1 MITPTDCSPLIP
13 EQRTDHARCARH
25 RTSFCAARG
34 FERRQILARWSDAG
48 IALAVLLGCST
59 AMFYFLRLNGP
70 GMPAAAHAGGAG
82 AVIALLASP
91 SLIVALLLV
100 FIIPAYVMV
109 GLMIGRAAPRA
120 SWWRA
125 MDGLAQR
132 LAEMLA
138 QRVESMPRA
147 HKALHKT
154 ADLLSASTAVEQLK
168 PWVGDGRAVQ
178 WVVRTVLNRLP
189 LADLVDEWSHTRAE
203 WGTEAA
209 RTTRRCALFWRK
221 NSGPAARHGRAAM
234 DVAVDFDGRAP
245 CGAGRWHLAHGLRF
259 FLSSIAANPAT
270 QRRAWQPDRRQPA
283 SRNACRRWQ
292 RPARSWPGCW
302 R

>member
-1 MITPTDCSPLIP
+1 MP
-13 EQRTDHARCARH
+13 
-25 RTSFCAARG
+25 AAAPATEPPSALRVG
-34 FERRQILARWSDAG
+34 LSAGKSLLGGLMLG

-59 AMFYFLRLNGP
+59 AVFYFLRLNGP

-109 GLMIGRAAPRA
+109 GLMIGRARA
-120 SWWRA
+120 TGKLVARYGQ
-125 MDGLAQR
+125 GLAQR

-138 QRVESMPRA
+138 QRVESMPSA

-209 RTTRRCALFWRK
+209 KGDPAL
-221 NSGPAARHGRAAM
+221 RAFLAEKIQGLLQDM
-234 DVAVDFDGRAP
+234 AEPPWMLLWILMAV
-245 CGAGRWHLAHGLRF
+245 HLVVLGVGIWLTA
-259 FLSSIAANPAT
+259 
-270 QRRAWQPDRRQPA
+270 
-283 SRNACRRWQ
+283 
-292 RPARSWPGCW
+292 
-302 R
+302 

>member
-1 MITPTDCSPLIP
+1 MP
-13 EQRTDHARCARH
+13 
-25 RTSFCAARG
+25 AAAPAIEPPSALRVG
-34 FERRQILARWSDAG
+34 LSAGKSLLGGLMLG

-109 GLMIGRAAPRA
+109 GLMIGRARA
-120 SWWRA
+120 TGKLVARYGQ
-125 MDGLAQR
+125 GLAQR

-209 RTTRRCALFWRK
+209 KGDPAL
-221 NSGPAARHGRAAM
+221 RAFLAEKIQGLLQDM
-234 DVAVDFDGRAP
+234 AEPPWMLLWILMAV
-245 CGAGRWHLAHGLRF
+245 HLVVLGVGIWLTA
-259 FLSSIAANPAT
+259 
-270 QRRAWQPDRRQPA
+270 
-283 SRNACRRWQ
+283 
-292 RPARSWPGCW
+292 
-302 R
+302 